1 MIRQR
6 GSSLPELL
14 IALAI
19 LALLT
24 TVTTSAMTTVLRRNS
39 LRAATRHVRDILET
53 SNFEGQSSGAYR
65 GVKFFLV
72 GDEWFY
78 AVYEDGNGNGVL
90 TEDINRGIDRRVLGP
105 RRLLEP
111 ATLARIGFPPSGIV
125 DPDDG
130 LPLAPDVRSVQFG
143 RSNIC
148 SFSDHGSCT
157 AGTIYLT
164 DGVSAGAMVR
174 CSGAGG
180 NIRVQY
186 YGLTGSSWSN

>member
-6 GSSLPELL
+6 GNSLFELL
-14 IALAI
+14 VVLAI
-19 LALLT
+19 VALLA
-24 TVTTSAMTTVLRRNS
+24 TVTTSAMTTVLRRTD
-39 LRAATRHVRDILET
+39 LRAATGHIRDIMQAE
-53 SNFEGQSSGAYR
+53 NFEGQANGAYR
-65 GVKFFLV
+65 GLKFFVV
-72 GDEWFY
+72 GNEWFY

-90 TEDINRGIDRRVLGP
+90 TEDINRGIDRRIGAP
-105 RRLLEP
+105 RRLLAP
-111 ATLARIGFPPSGIV
+111 GTLARIGFPPSGIV

-130 LPLAPDVRSVQFG
+130 RPMAPDARPVQFG

-157 AGTIYLT
+157 AGTIYVT

-180 NIRVQY
+180 LVRVEY
-186 YGLTGSSWSN
+186 WGLTGSSWSN